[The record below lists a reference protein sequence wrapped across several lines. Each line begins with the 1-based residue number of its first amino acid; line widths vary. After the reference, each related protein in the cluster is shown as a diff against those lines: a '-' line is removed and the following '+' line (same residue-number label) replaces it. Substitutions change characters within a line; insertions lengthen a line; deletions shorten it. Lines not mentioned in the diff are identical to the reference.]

1 MPEWVSSIDG
11 GDWLGAGLN
20 ALSIL
25 VAILLGI
32 VFGPMIAEKGA
43 RRDKQEALL
52 RTLVET
58 WLTPALPT
66 YSTAINL
73 IPIEFRSSQ
82 PVMTQFQ
89 KYMDHVNRQ
98 PETAESAQAHQRVTV
113 EEQAKLIQAVA
124 KHLGYAVTA
133 DHLLTQSY
141 ISSGYVARERLLENA
156 YIAWLRMA
164 TALEAMIPSQAAST
178 DASAE
183 SGISPQSS
191 GSTTSGKA

>member
-1 MPEWVSSIDG
+1 MAEWLSAIDA
-11 GDWLGAGLN
+11 GDWLGAGVN
-20 ALSIL
+20 GLSIL

-58 WLTPALPT
+58 WLVPALPS

-73 IPIEFRSSQ
+73 IPIEFRAA
-82 PVMTQFQ
+82 PAVMAQFRR
-89 KYMDHVNRQ
+89 YMGHVNLQ
-98 PETAESAQAHQRVTV
+98 PETPEALPAHQRATV
-113 EEQAKLIQAVA
+113 EEQAKLIEAVA

-141 ISSGYVARERLLENA
+141 ISSGYVERERLLASA
-156 YIAWLRMA
+156 YHAWLRMA
-164 TALEAMIPSQAAST
+164 SALEAMVQPGAPTQ
-178 DASAE
+178 DANDTTTEAV
-183 SGISPQSS
+183 QSS
-191 GSTTSGKA
+191 TSGKV